1 MAYKPENYTSVA
13 PYLLVKSTA
22 ATIKFLEDVFDAQ
35 PLRMFPNDK
44 GGMMHGE
51 MQIDD
56 TVIMMGETDE
66 SVPSSVHVYVA
77 DAELVFERAVLAGG
91 TVVQEVMSKGDGD
104 RRGGVADPN
113 GVIWWMATQEG

>member
-1 MAYKPENYTSVA
+1 MAYKPENYTSA
-13 PYLLVKSTA
+13 SPYLMLKDTA
-22 ATIKFLEDVFDAQ
+22 ATIKFLEDAFDAK

-56 TVIMMGETDE
+56 SVIMMGEVDE
-66 SVPSSVHVYVA
+66 SQPASVHVYVP
-77 DAELVFERAVLAGG
+77 DAELAFDRAVLAGG

-113 GVIWWMATQEG
+113 GVIWWMATQE